1 MRCAGRKDRG
11 NHCKRLRRE
20 TEGREQQSIL
30 DQNEEVHRD
39 ARAKRLNEAP
49 GLREQPRHRLLR
61 SRQHVH
67 LPVDPAQPIQAGR
80 ASESR
85 DEARATPE
93 PADHEPDAQYEARR
107 A

>member
-1 MRCAGRKDRG
+1 MRRSGRKDRG
-11 NHCKRLRRE
+11 HHGKGPRRE

-67 LPVDPAQPIQAGR
+67 LPVDPAQAVQAGR
-80 ASESR
+80 TSEGG
-85 DEARATPE
+85 DESPATPE
-93 PADHEPDAQYEARR
+93 PADHEPEA
-107 A
+107 

>member
-1 MRCAGRKDRG
+1 MRRSGRKDRG
-11 NHCKRLRRE
+11 HHGKGPRRE

-67 LPVDPAQPIQAGR
+67 LPVDPAQAVQAGR
-80 ASESR
+80 TSEGGDESR
-85 DEARATPE
+85 
-93 PADHEPDAQYEARR
+93 HEPEA
-107 A
+107 